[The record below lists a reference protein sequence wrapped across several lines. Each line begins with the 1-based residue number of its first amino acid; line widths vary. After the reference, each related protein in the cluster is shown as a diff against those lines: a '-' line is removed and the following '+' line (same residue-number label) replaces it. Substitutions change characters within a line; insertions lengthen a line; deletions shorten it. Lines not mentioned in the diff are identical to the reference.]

1 MFALKPVWGLNS
13 ASPASLSVTSSLPP
27 VVRSLSSVTEPL
39 SLSSPCG
46 VMTAASLVPVMVTVM
61 TWVAL
66 PPWPSSTVTVMVSV
80 TFGLRPGAWTLALS
94 LSSVYVHLPFWST
107 VNLPY

>member
-1 MFALKPVWGLNS
+1 MFALEAGLGLELGL
-13 ASPASLSVTSSLPP
+13 AGVLVGDVQLAAGGQVLVFRDGTL
-27 VVRSLSSVTEPL
+27 VAVIAMR
-39 SLSSPCG
+39 

-80 TFGLRPGAWTLALS
+80 TLAS
-94 LSSVYVHLPFWST
+94 ARA
-107 VNLPY
+107 

>member
-1 MFALKPVWGLNS
+1 MFALEAGLGLELGL
-13 ASPASLSVTSSLPP
+13 AGVLVGDVQLAAGGQVLVFRDGTL
-27 VVRSLSSVTEPL
+27 VAVIAMR
-39 SLSSPCG
+39 

-80 TFGLRPGAWTLALS
+80 TFWPSARA
-94 LSSVYVHLPFWST
+94 
-107 VNLPY
+107 